1 MEKSMA
7 EIDLKDSRLRRLW
20 RRFAE
25 FIMVGLVTILYRL
38 RTYGKENVPKD
49 GPVLILCNHQSFLDP
64 MFSQSW
70 VSRPFSF
77 VARDSLYRGFFGWL
91 IRSLYAIP
99 IRQGQADIGAIKTV
113 IGVLKQGRAV
123 CLYPEGSRTFDGRIA
138 EIKPGFGL
146 ISRRADVPIVPAV
159 IDGAFECWPRTKKL
173 PKPLGKVTVMYGTPI
188 AAEHVRQ
195 VGDEAFAAELTK
207 ILRQMQGEL
216 RQKIGKK
223 PMDYSTPV
231 PTDG

>member
-1 MEKSMA
+1 MA
-7 EIDLKDSRLRRLW
+7 DIDLRDSCLRRLW
-20 RRFAE
+20 RAFAQ
-25 FIMVGLVTILYRL
+25 FVTVGTVTVFYRL
-38 RTYGKENVPKD
+38 RSFGKENVPLD

-70 VSRPFSF
+70 VRRPFSF
-77 VARDSLYRGFFGWL
+77 VARESLYRGFFGRL

-99 IRQGQADIGAIKTV
+99 IRQGQADIGAIKT
-113 IGVLKQGRAV
+113 IIEVLKQGRAL

-138 EIKPGFGL
+138 DIKPGFGL

-159 IDGAFECWPRTKKL
+159 IDGAFDCWPRTKKY
-173 PKPLGKVTVMYGTPI
+173 PKLTGKVTVMYGKTI
-188 AAEHVRQ
+188 SAEHVRQ

-231 PTDG
+231 LTDW

>member
-1 MEKSMA
+1 MA
-7 EIDLKDSRLRRLW
+7 DIDLKDSWLRRQW
-20 RRFAE
+20 RRFAQ
-25 FIMVGLVTILYRL
+25 FVTVGLVTILYRL
-38 RTYGKENVPKD
+38 RAYGKENIPMN

-70 VSRPFSF
+70 VGRPFSF
-77 VARDSLYRGFFGWL
+77 VARESLYRGFFGRL

-113 IGVLKQGRAV
+113 IGALKQGRAV

-159 IDGAFECWPRTKKL
+159 IDGAFDCWPRTRKFPKL
-173 PKPLGKVTVMYGTPI
+173 TGKVTVMYGKPI
-188 AAEHVRQ
+188 PAEHVRQ

-216 RQKIGKK
+216 RQKIGKE

-231 PTDG
+231 PTD